1 MSNQYGMVPSSYLRI
16 YQPLASFPP
25 GERERWA
32 AYVADPPPLPPEHRY
47 RHVAFNPTARTGMM
61 YPAGGEHA
69 YLKLVDGEWL
79 VCPWR
84 LRLRVL
90 VGLLSFRNSLPD
102 SADAWIP
109 EYEALKAA
117 EELETLRRDEPELRN
132 NITTASWY
140 VPLRWFM
147 AFDDSERVLTESE
160 GKPRIVYQTD
170 LRSARSRVDRG
181 LRILREA
188 GMAESQCEPVA
199 DLLDWISEFSYDSVI
214 ELDYGTVAELFS
226 HESLSVDR
234 SAAEMWSVLE
244 ALAEGDYEVSAGRY
258 NDLAAW
264 WNRVK
269 SLESAN

>member
-1 MSNQYGMVPSSYLRI
+1 MVPSSYLRI
-16 YQPLASFPP
+16 YQPLGSFPP
-25 GERERWA
+25 QERERWS
-32 AYVADPPPLPPEHRY
+32 AYVANPPELPPAHRY
-47 RHVAFNPTARTGMM
+47 RHVAFNASAQTGMM
-61 YPAGGEHA
+61 FPAGGEHA
-69 YLKLVDGEWL
+69 YIKQANGQWL

-84 LRLRVL
+84 MRLRVL

-109 EYEALKAA
+109 ENEALKAA
-117 EELETLRRDEPELRN
+117 EELEAIRHSEPELRN

-147 AFDDSERVLTESE
+147 AFDDAERILEETG
-160 GKPRIVYQTD
+160 GKGRIRYETD
-170 LRSARSRVDRG
+170 LRSAKTRVDRG
-181 LRILREA
+181 LKILREA

-199 DLLDWISEFSYDSVI
+199 DLLDWISEFPYDCLL
-214 ELDYGTVAELFS
+214 ELDYGTIADLFS
-226 HESLSVDR
+226 DESLGVDH
-234 SAAEMWSVLE
+234 SADEMWSVLE
-244 ALAEGDYEVSAGRY
+244 ALSAGDYEASAGLY